1 MKKRIGGL
9 LVAIVVS
16 LAAAG
21 CKEGTSVPESSGMEK
36 EMPAPVSPV
45 QPDYQDGTLTY
56 SNLAGDHSQREVE
69 DPAGCRYS
77 GKICG
82 YAVSMGQ

>member
-36 EMPAPVSPV
+36 EMPA
-45 QPDYQDGTLTY
+45 
-56 SNLAGDHSQREVE
+56 
-69 DPAGCRYS
+69 
-77 GKICG
+77 
-82 YAVSMGQ
+82 